1 MRKDEMMKKS
11 HVLVLDTP
19 AIIKG
24 YLQPTFNYTTQL
36 VINEI
41 NRIADFDPSYLM
53 ALVEVLEFDK
63 DSFNQ
68 VKKVAIDS
76 GDFWV
81 LSYTDLSVLALA
93 NQLKQQGFF
102 TSVAS
107 DDYALLNVAN
117 FLGLNALMVTNKK
130 PDFRL
135 IKWRWYC
142 PVCGYK
148 KTLGLKVC
156 PECGSPLKRSRR

>member
-68 VKKVAIDS
+68 VKKSPLIRVI
-76 GDFWV
+76 F
-81 LSYTDLSVLALA
+81 
-93 NQLKQQGFF
+93 GFF
-102 TSVAS
+102 HILI
-107 DDYALLNVAN
+107 YP
-117 FLGLNALMVTNKK
+117 FLH
-130 PDFRL
+130 
-135 IKWRWYC
+135 
-142 PVCGYK
+142 
-148 KTLGLKVC
+148 
-156 PECGSPLKRSRR
+156 